1 MGYRKFT
8 PKHALHLAA
17 PQTWSASILP
27 VLLAVACAETNGFA
41 ISWVAALV
49 LLAISIL
56 MQSAVNALN
65 DYFDFV
71 KGTDS
76 LDDCLEASDA
86 VLLHENVNPKSV
98 LALSLCLLALGF
110 ALGIYIIYI
119 AGFVPLVIALVGAL
133 CVLLYSGGKTPI
145 SYWPIG
151 ELVSGFVM
159 GALICFASYYSLTLS
174 LDRWVLPW
182 ASPIILTIGLIMMTN
197 NTCDIEKDVTAGRK
211 TLPVLLGRERARSA
225 YHGAMIVTYGL
236 IALLTAI
243 WFTSGALLLP
253 FIGLLSLPIATALW
267 KCPLTQAV
275 RVQAMSLAS
284 SFNIVLGLGYCACV
298 LAGSNAVLAMA

>member
-1 MGYRKFT
+1 MEYSKFT

-17 PQTWSASILP
+17 PQTWSAAILP
-27 VLLAVACAETNGFA
+27 VLLAAACAEANGYA
-41 ISWVAALV
+41 IPWVALCV

-65 DYFDFV
+65 DYFDFM

-76 LDDCLEASDA
+76 LDDCLEADDA
-86 VLLHENVNPKSV
+86 VLLHENVNPKTV
-98 LALSLCLLALGF
+98 LALSLGLLGAAF
-110 ALGIYIIYI
+110 ILGIYIIYI
-119 AGFVPLVIALVGAL
+119 SGIIPLAIAVIGAL

-159 GALICFASYYSLTLS
+159 GGLICLASYYALTLS
-174 LDRWVLPW
+174 LDLWVLLW
-182 ASPIILTIGLIMMTN
+182 SSPLVLTIGLIMMTN
-197 NTCDIEKDVTAGRK
+197 NTCDIEKDARAGRR
-211 TLPVLLGRERARSA
+211 TLPVLLSRGRARGA
-225 YHGAMIVTYGL
+225 YHGIIVATYML
-236 IALLTAI
+236 IAVITCIWYLPGAI
-243 WFTSGALLLP
+243 LLP
-253 FIGLLSLPIATALW
+253 FGALISIPVVSALW

-284 SFNIVLGLGYCACV
+284 TFNIVMGLAYCLCV
-298 LAGSNAVLAMA
+298 IAGGNTVMAMA